1 MRGGVT
7 MEDLLHIY
15 STEDVEIMAKIIQEN
30 IELSQKSGMNLV

>member
-15 STEDVEIMAKIIQEN
+15 STEDVEIMAKIVQEN